1 MILAERH
8 IIKKDNTL
16 FKEMDNLCFL
26 SKNLYNAGLY
36 MIRQHFFKTK
46 KMLNYSQVQ
55 TLMVN
60 ENNVDFRALP
70 AKVSQQILMV
80 LDNNFKSFF
89 KLLEKKKKGLYKE
102 KVKIP
107 KYLDKDSRN
116 LLIFTSQAISKKF
129 IKNGIIKLSNV
140 KSTIKT
146 KVKTIKQVRI
156 IHKGNHIVVEVLYE
170 KQSKDIV
177 TNNRYAAIDLGLNNL
192 ATISSNVT
200 KPFIVNGKPLKSINQ
215 YYNKTKSNLQS
226 KLKNNEKSNKRI
238 SSLNL
243 KRNNKINDYLHKSS
257 TFIVNYLVS
266 NNISM
271 LIVGHNKEWKQN
283 IKIGKKNNQNFVSI
297 PHSRFKELLKY
308 KCELEG
314 IKYIEIEESYTSK
327 CSFLDNEEICKHT
340 SYKGKRVKRGLFK
353 SNDSTLINADLNGSL
368 NILKKVVGN
377 FNYDP
382 IEVCSTP
389 SVYTVKFN

>member
-1 MILAERH
+1 MILSERH
-8 IIKKDNTL
+8 IIKNSELFNELDN
-16 FKEMDNLCFL
+16 MCFL
-26 SKNLYNAGLY
+26 SKNLYNKGLY
-36 MIRQHFFKTK
+36 IVRQHFFNTK
-46 KMLNYSQVQ
+46 KYLNYN
-55 TLMVN
+55 TL
-60 ENNVDFRALP
+60 ENILKKSKDVDYYALP
-70 AKVSQQILMV
+70 TKVSQQILMV

-140 KSTIKT
+140 KHVVKT
-146 KVKTIKQVRI
+146 KVKVVKQVRI
-156 IHKGNHIVVEVLYE
+156 IHKGNHIVAEVLYE

-314 IKYIEIEESYTSK
+314 INYIEIEESYTSK

-353 SNDSTLINADLNGSL
+353 SNDGTLINADVNGSL

-377 FNYDP
+377 FDYDP

>member
-1 MILAERH
+1 MILSERH
-8 IIKKDNTL
+8 IIKNSELFNELDN
-16 FKEMDNLCFL
+16 MCFL
-26 SKNLYNAGLY
+26 SKNLYNKGLY
-36 MIRQHFFKTK
+36 IVRQHFFNTEKY
-46 KMLNYSQVQ
+46 LNYN
-55 TLMVN
+55 TL
-60 ENNVDFRALP
+60 ENILKKSKDVDYYALP
-70 AKVSQQILMV
+70 TKVSQQILMV

-89 KLLEKKKKGLYKE
+89 KLLEKKKKSHYKE

-140 KSTIKT
+140 KHVVKT
-146 KVKTIKQVRI
+146 KVKVVKQVRI

-257 TFIVNYLVS
+257 IFIVNYLVS

-297 PHSRFKELLKY
+297 PHSKFKELLKY

-340 SYKGKRVKRGLFK
+340 SYKGKRIKRGLFK
-353 SNDSTLINADLNGSL
+353 SNDGTLINADVNGSL
-368 NILKKVVGN
+368 NILKK
-377 FNYDP
+377 
-382 IEVCSTP
+382 
-389 SVYTVKFN
+389 

>member
-1 MILAERH
+1 MILSERH
-8 IIKKDNTL
+8 IIKNSELFNELDN
-16 FKEMDNLCFL
+16 MCFL
-26 SKNLYNAGLY
+26 SKNLYNKGLY
-36 MIRQHFFKTK
+36 IVRQHFFNTEKY
-46 KMLNYSQVQ
+46 LNYN
-55 TLMVN
+55 TL
-60 ENNVDFRALP
+60 ENILKKSKDVDYYALP
-70 AKVSQQILMV
+70 TKVSQQILMV

-140 KSTIKT
+140 KHVVKT
-146 KVKTIKQVRI
+146 KVKVVKQVRI
-156 IHKGNHIVVEVLYE
+156 IHKGNHIVAEVLYE

-353 SNDSTLINADLNGSL
+353 SNDGTLINADVNGSL

-377 FNYDP
+377 FDYDP

>member
-1 MILAERH
+1 MILSERH
-8 IIKKDNTL
+8 IIKNSELFNELDN
-16 FKEMDNLCFL
+16 MCFL
-26 SKNLYNAGLY
+26 SKNLYNKGLY
-36 MIRQHFFKTK
+36 IVRQHFFNTEKY
-46 KMLNYSQVQ
+46 LNYN
-55 TLMVN
+55 TL
-60 ENNVDFRALP
+60 ENILKKSKDVDYYALP
-70 AKVSQQILMV
+70 TKVSQQILMV

-140 KSTIKT
+140 KHVVKT
-146 KVKTIKQVRI
+146 KVKVVKQVRI

-177 TNNRYAAIDLGLNNL
+177 TNNGYAAIDLGLNNL

-353 SNDSTLINADLNGSL
+353 SNDGTLINADVNGSL

-377 FNYDP
+377 FDYDP

>member
-1 MILAERH
+1 MILSERH
-8 IIKKDNTL
+8 IIKNSELFNELDN
-16 FKEMDNLCFL
+16 MCFL
-26 SKNLYNAGLY
+26 SKNLYNKGLY
-36 MIRQHFFKTK
+36 IVRQHFFNTEKY
-46 KMLNYSQVQ
+46 LNYN
-55 TLMVN
+55 TL
-60 ENNVDFRALP
+60 ENILKKSKDVDYYALP
-70 AKVSQQILMV
+70 TKVSQQILMV

-89 KLLEKKKKGLYKE
+89 KLLEKKKKGVYKE

-353 SNDSTLINADLNGSL
+353 SNDGTLINADVNGSL

-389 SVYTVKFN
+389 LVLTIK

>member
-1 MILAERH
+1 MILSERH
-8 IIKKDNTL
+8 IIKNSELFNELDN
-16 FKEMDNLCFL
+16 MCFL
-26 SKNLYNAGLY
+26 SKNLYNKGLY
-36 MIRQHFFKTK
+36 IVRQHFFNTEKY
-46 KMLNYSQVQ
+46 LNYN
-55 TLMVN
+55 TL
-60 ENNVDFRALP
+60 ENILKKSKDVDYYALP
-70 AKVSQQILMV
+70 TKVSQQILMV

-140 KSTIKT
+140 KHVVKT
-146 KVKTIKQVRI
+146 KVKVVKQVRI
-156 IHKGNHIVVEVLYE
+156 IHKGNHIVAEVLYE

-314 IKYIEIEESYTSK
+314 INYIEIEESYTSK

-340 SYKGKRVKRGLFK
+340 SYKGKRVKRGIFK
-353 SNDSTLINADLNGSL
+353 SNDGTLINADVNGSL

-377 FNYDP
+377 FYYDP

>member
-1 MILAERH
+1 MILSERH
-8 IIKKDNTL
+8 IIKISELFNELDN
-16 FKEMDNLCFL
+16 MCFL
-26 SKNLYNAGLY
+26 SKNLYNKGLY
-36 MIRQHFFKTK
+36 IVRQHFFNTEKY
-46 KMLNYSQVQ
+46 LNYN
-55 TLMVN
+55 TL
-60 ENNVDFRALP
+60 ENILKKSKDVDYYALP
-70 AKVSQQILMV
+70 TKVSQQILMV

-353 SNDSTLINADLNGSL
+353 SNDGTLINADVNGSL

>member
-1 MILAERH
+1 MILSERH
-8 IIKKDNTL
+8 IIKNSELFNELDN
-16 FKEMDNLCFL
+16 MCFL
-26 SKNLYNAGLY
+26 SKNLYNKGLY
-36 MIRQHFFKTK
+36 IVRQHFFNTEKY
-46 KMLNYSQVQ
+46 LNYN
-55 TLMVN
+55 TL
-60 ENNVDFRALP
+60 ENILKKSKDVDYYALP
-70 AKVSQQILMV
+70 TKVSQQILMV

-140 KSTIKT
+140 KHVVKT
-146 KVKTIKQVRI
+146 KVKVVKQVRI

-353 SNDSTLINADLNGSL
+353 SNDGTLINADVNGSL

-377 FNYDP
+377 FDYDP

>member
-1 MILAERH
+1 MILTERH

-266 NNISM
+266 NNIST

-314 IKYIEIEESYTSK
+314 IKYIETEESYTSK

-340 SYKGKRVKRGLFK
+340 SYKGKRIKRGLFK
-353 SNDSTLINADLNGSL
+353 SNDGTLINSDVNGSL

>member
-1 MILAERH
+1 MILSERH
-8 IIKKDNTL
+8 IIKNSELFNELDN
-16 FKEMDNLCFL
+16 MCFL
-26 SKNLYNAGLY
+26 SKNLYNKGLY
-36 MIRQHFFKTK
+36 IVRQHFFNTEKY
-46 KMLNYSQVQ
+46 LNYNA
-55 TLMVN
+55 L
-60 ENNVDFRALP
+60 ENILKKSKDVDYYALP
-70 AKVSQQILMV
+70 TKVSQQILMV

-140 KSTIKT
+140 KHVVKT
-146 KVKTIKQVRI
+146 KVKVVKQVRI
-156 IHKGNHIVVEVLYE
+156 IHKGNHIVAEVLYE

-353 SNDSTLINADLNGSL
+353 SNDGTLINADVNGSL

-377 FNYDP
+377 FDYDP

>member
-1 MILAERH
+1 MILSERH
-8 IIKKDNTL
+8 IIKNSELFNELDN
-16 FKEMDNLCFL
+16 MCFL
-26 SKNLYNAGLY
+26 SKNLYNKGLY
-36 MIRQHFFKTK
+36 IVRQHFFNTEKY
-46 KMLNYSQVQ
+46 LNYN
-55 TLMVN
+55 TL
-60 ENNVDFRALP
+60 ENILKKSKDVDYYALP
-70 AKVSQQILMV
+70 TKVSQQILMV

-140 KSTIKT
+140 KHVVKT
-146 KVKTIKQVRI
+146 KVKVVKQVRI

-353 SNDSTLINADLNGSL
+353 SNDGTLINADVNGSL

-377 FNYDP
+377 FDYYP

>member
-1 MILAERH
+1 MILSERH
-8 IIKKDNTL
+8 IIKNSELFNELDN
-16 FKEMDNLCFL
+16 MCFL
-26 SKNLYNAGLY
+26 SKNLYNKGLY
-36 MIRQHFFKTK
+36 IVRQHFFNTEKY
-46 KMLNYSQVQ
+46 LNYNA
-55 TLMVN
+55 L
-60 ENNVDFRALP
+60 ENILKKSKDVDYYALP
-70 AKVSQQILMV
+70 TKVSQQILMV

-89 KLLEKKKKGLYKE
+89 KLLEKKKKCLYKE

-156 IHKGNHIVVEVLYE
+156 IHKGNHVVVEVLYE

-266 NNISM
+266 NNIST

-314 IKYIEIEESYTSK
+314 IKYIETEESYTSK

-353 SNDSTLINADLNGSL
+353 SNDGTIINADVNGSL

-377 FNYDP
+377 FDYDP

>member
-26 SKNLYNAGLY
+26 SKNLYNKGLY
-36 MIRQHFFKTK
+36 IVRQHFFNTEKY
-46 KMLNYSQVQ
+46 LNYN
-55 TLMVN
+55 TL
-60 ENNVDFRALP
+60 ENILKKSKDVDYYALP
-70 AKVSQQILMV
+70 TKVSQQILMV

-140 KSTIKT
+140 KHVVKT
-146 KVKTIKQVRI
+146 KVKVVKQVRI
-156 IHKGNHIVVEVLYE
+156 IHKGNHIVTEVLYE

-215 YYNKTKSNLQS
+215 YYNKIKSNLQS

-314 IKYIEIEESYTSK
+314 INYIEIEESYTSK

-353 SNDSTLINADLNGSL
+353 SNDGTLINADVNGSL

-377 FNYDP
+377 FDYDP

>member
-1 MILAERH
+1 MILSERH
-8 IIKKDNTL
+8 IIKNSELFNELDN
-16 FKEMDNLCFL
+16 MCFL
-26 SKNLYNAGLY
+26 SKNLYNKGLY
-36 MIRQHFFKTK
+36 IVRQHFFNTEKY
-46 KMLNYSQVQ
+46 LNYN
-55 TLMVN
+55 TL
-60 ENNVDFRALP
+60 ENILKKSKDVDYYALP
-70 AKVSQQILMV
+70 TKVSQQILMV

-107 KYLDKDSRN
+107 KYLDKDGRN

-140 KSTIKT
+140 KHVVKT
-146 KVKTIKQVRI
+146 KVKVVKQVRI
-156 IHKGNHIVVEVLYE
+156 IHKGRHVVAEVLYE

-238 SSLNL
+238 SYLNL

-266 NNISM
+266 NNIST

-314 IKYIEIEESYTSK
+314 IKYIETEESYTSK

-353 SNDSTLINADLNGSL
+353 SNDGTLINADVNGSL

-377 FNYDP
+377 FDYDP

>member
-8 IIKKDNTL
+8 IIKNSELFNELDN
-16 FKEMDNLCFL
+16 MCFL
-26 SKNLYNAGLY
+26 SKHLYNKGLY
-36 MIRQHFFKTK
+36 IVRQHFFNTEKY
-46 KMLNYSQVQ
+46 LNYN
-55 TLMVN
+55 TL
-60 ENNVDFRALP
+60 ENILKKSKDVDYYALP
-70 AKVSQQILMV
+70 TKVSQQILMV

-200 KPFIVNGKPLKSINQ
+200 KQFIVNGKPLKSINQ

-353 SNDSTLINADLNGSL
+353 SNDGTLINADVNGSL

-377 FNYDP
+377 FDYDP

>member
-1 MILAERH
+1 MILSERH
-8 IIKKDNTL
+8 IIKNSKLFNELDN
-16 FKEMDNLCFL
+16 MCFL
-26 SKNLYNAGLY
+26 SKNLYNKGLY
-36 MIRQHFFKTK
+36 IVRQHFFNTEKY
-46 KMLNYSQVQ
+46 LNYN
-55 TLMVN
+55 TL
-60 ENNVDFRALP
+60 ENILKKSKDVDYYALP
-70 AKVSQQILMV
+70 TKVSQQILMV

-140 KSTIKT
+140 KHVVKT
-146 KVKTIKQVRI
+146 KVKVVKQVRI
-156 IHKGNHIVVEVLYE
+156 IHKGRHVVVEVLYE
-170 KQSKDIV
+170 KSSKDIV

-266 NNISM
+266 NNIST

-314 IKYIEIEESYTSK
+314 IKYIETEESYTSK

-340 SYKGKRVKRGLFK
+340 SYKGKRIKRGLFK
-353 SNDSTLINADLNGSL
+353 SNDGTLINADVNGSL

>member
-1 MILAERH
+1 MILSERH
-8 IIKKDNTL
+8 IIKNSELFNELDN
-16 FKEMDNLCFL
+16 MCFL
-26 SKNLYNAGLY
+26 SKNLYNKGLY
-36 MIRQHFFKTK
+36 IVRQHFFNTEKY
-46 KMLNYSQVQ
+46 LNYN
-55 TLMVN
+55 TL
-60 ENNVDFRALP
+60 ENILKKSKDVDYYALP
-70 AKVSQQILMV
+70 TKVSQQILMV

-140 KSTIKT
+140 KHVVKT
-146 KVKTIKQVRI
+146 KVKVVKQVRI

-353 SNDSTLINADLNGSL
+353 SNDGTLINSDVNGSL

-377 FNYDP
+377 FDYDP

>member
-1 MILAERH
+1 MILSERH
-8 IIKKDNTL
+8 IIKNSELFNELDN
-16 FKEMDNLCFL
+16 MCFL
-26 SKNLYNAGLY
+26 SKNLYNKGLY
-36 MIRQHFFKTK
+36 IVRQHFFNTEKY
-46 KMLNYSQVQ
+46 LNYN
-55 TLMVN
+55 TL
-60 ENNVDFRALP
+60 ENILKKSKDVDYYALP
-70 AKVSQQILMV
+70 TKVSQQILMV

-140 KSTIKT
+140 KHVVKT
-146 KVKTIKQVRI
+146 KVKVVKHVRI

-353 SNDSTLINADLNGSL
+353 SNDGTLINSDVNGSL

-377 FNYDP
+377 FDYDP

>member
-1 MILAERH
+1 MILSERH
-8 IIKKDNTL
+8 IIKNSELFNELDN
-16 FKEMDNLCFL
+16 MCFL
-26 SKNLYNAGLY
+26 SKNLYNKGLY
-36 MIRQHFFKTK
+36 IVRQHFFNTEKY
-46 KMLNYSQVQ
+46 LNYN
-55 TLMVN
+55 TL
-60 ENNVDFRALP
+60 ENILKKSKDVDYYALP
-70 AKVSQQILMV
+70 TKVSQQILMV

-140 KSTIKT
+140 KHVVKT
-146 KVKTIKQVRI
+146 KVKVVKQVRI
-156 IHKGNHIVVEVLYE
+156 IHKGNHIVAEVLYE

-353 SNDSTLINADLNGSL
+353 SNDGTLINADVNGSL

>member
-1 MILAERH
+1 MILSERH
-8 IIKKDNTL
+8 IIKNSELFNELDN
-16 FKEMDNLCFL
+16 MCFL
-26 SKNLYNAGLY
+26 SKNLYNKGLY
-36 MIRQHFFKTK
+36 IVRQHFFNTEKY
-46 KMLNYSQVQ
+46 LNYNA
-55 TLMVN
+55 L
-60 ENNVDFRALP
+60 ENILKKSNDVDYYALP
-70 AKVSQQILMV
+70 TKVSQQILMV

-89 KLLEKKKKGLYKE
+89 KLLEKKKKGIYNE

-156 IHKGNHIVVEVLYE
+156 IHKGKHVVVEVLYE
-170 KQSKDIV
+170 KSSNDIV

-215 YYNKTKSNLQS
+215 YYNKVKADFQS
-226 KLKNNEKSNKRI
+226 KLKNNEKYSKRI
-238 SSLNL
+238 SSLSL

-353 SNDSTLINADLNGSL
+353 SNDGTLINADVNGSL

-377 FNYDP
+377 FDYDP

>member
-1 MILAERH
+1 MILSERH
-8 IIKKDNTL
+8 IIKNSELFNELDN
-16 FKEMDNLCFL
+16 MCFL
-26 SKNLYNAGLY
+26 SKNLYNKGLY
-36 MIRQHFFKTK
+36 IVRQHFFNTEKY
-46 KMLNYSQVQ
+46 LNYN
-55 TLMVN
+55 TL
-60 ENNVDFRALP
+60 ENILKKSKDVDYYALP
-70 AKVSQQILMV
+70 TKVSQQILMV

-140 KSTIKT
+140 KHVVKT
-146 KVKTIKQVRI
+146 KVKVVKQVRI
-156 IHKGNHIVVEVLYE
+156 IHKGNHIVAEVLYE

-353 SNDSTLINADLNGSL
+353 SNDGTLINADVNGSL

-377 FNYDP
+377 FDYYP

>member
-1 MILAERH
+1 MILSERH
-8 IIKKDNTL
+8 IIKNSELFNELDN
-16 FKEMDNLCFL
+16 MCFL
-26 SKNLYNAGLY
+26 SKNLYNKGLY
-36 MIRQHFFKTK
+36 IVRQHFFNTEKY
-46 KMLNYSQVQ
+46 LNYN
-55 TLMVN
+55 TL
-60 ENNVDFRALP
+60 ENILKKSKDVDYYALP
-70 AKVSQQILMV
+70 TKVSQQILMV

-243 KRNNKINDYLHKSS
+243 KRNNKINDYLHK
-257 TFIVNYLVS
+257 
-266 NNISM
+266 
-271 LIVGHNKEWKQN
+271 
-283 IKIGKKNNQNFVSI
+283 
-297 PHSRFKELLKY
+297 
-308 KCELEG
+308 
-314 IKYIEIEESYTSK
+314 
-327 CSFLDNEEICKHT
+327 
-340 SYKGKRVKRGLFK
+340 
-353 SNDSTLINADLNGSL
+353 
-368 NILKKVVGN
+368 
-377 FNYDP
+377 
-382 IEVCSTP
+382 
-389 SVYTVKFN
+389 

>member
-26 SKNLYNAGLY
+26 SKNLYNKGLY
-36 MIRQHFFKTK
+36 IVRQHFFNTEKY
-46 KMLNYSQVQ
+46 LNYN
-55 TLMVN
+55 TL
-60 ENNVDFRALP
+60 ENILKKSKDVDYYALP
-70 AKVSQQILMV
+70 TKVSQQILMV

-140 KSTIKT
+140 KHV
-146 KVKTIKQVRI
+146 VKTMVKVVKQVRI
-156 IHKGNHIVVEVLYE
+156 IHKGNHIVTEVLYE

-215 YYNKTKSNLQS
+215 YYNKIKSNLQS

-314 IKYIEIEESYTSK
+314 INYIEIEESYTSK

-353 SNDSTLINADLNGSL
+353 SNDGTLINADVNGSL

-377 FNYDP
+377 FDYDP

>member
-1 MILAERH
+1 MILSERH
-8 IIKKDNTL
+8 IIKNSELFNELDN
-16 FKEMDNLCFL
+16 MCFL
-26 SKNLYNAGLY
+26 SKNLYNKGLY
-36 MIRQHFFKTK
+36 IVRQHFFNTEKY
-46 KMLNYSQVQ
+46 LNYN
-55 TLMVN
+55 TL
-60 ENNVDFRALP
+60 ENILKKSKDVDYYALP
-70 AKVSQQILMV
+70 TKVSQQILMV

-89 KLLEKKKKGLYKE
+89 KLLEKKKKGVYKE

-314 IKYIEIEESYTSK
+314 INYIEIEESYTSK

-353 SNDSTLINADLNGSL
+353 SNDGTLINADVNGSL

>member
-1 MILAERH
+1 MILSERH
-8 IIKKDNTL
+8 IIKNSELFNELDN
-16 FKEMDNLCFL
+16 MCFL
-26 SKNLYNAGLY
+26 SKNLYNKGLY
-36 MIRQHFFKTK
+36 IVRQHFFNTEKY
-46 KMLNYSQVQ
+46 LNYN
-55 TLMVN
+55 TL
-60 ENNVDFRALP
+60 ENILKKSKDVDYYAIP
-70 AKVSQQILMV
+70 TKVSQQILMV

-140 KSTIKT
+140 KHVVKT
-146 KVKTIKQVRI
+146 KVKVVKQVRI

-353 SNDSTLINADLNGSL
+353 SNDGTLINADVNGSL

-377 FNYDP
+377 FDYDP

>member
-1 MILAERH
+1 MILSERH
-8 IIKKDNTL
+8 IIKNSELFNELDN
-16 FKEMDNLCFL
+16 MCFL
-26 SKNLYNAGLY
+26 SKNLYNKGLY
-36 MIRQHFFKTK
+36 IVRQHFFNTEKY
-46 KMLNYSQVQ
+46 LNYN
-55 TLMVN
+55 TL
-60 ENNVDFRALP
+60 ENILKKSKDVDYYALP
-70 AKVSQQILMV
+70 TKVSQQILMV

-89 KLLEKKKKGLYKE
+89 KLLEKKKKGVYKE

-192 ATISSNVT
+192 ATISSNIT

-353 SNDSTLINADLNGSL
+353 INDGTLINADVNGSL